1 MTHLGSTAAAGP
13 IADRVGFVW
22 CCLAFDFW
30 IQQIIVRR
38 RRIRRG
44 SEKRNSGNHNTRERK
59 IRKMRS
65 HEEYTCIENTTQK
78 KESDTNSPTNQTDK
92 RSYRQTSRTTDELG
106 AAASGLIIARAWFVL
121 RSVSF

>member
-1 MTHLGSTAAAGP
+1 MLVGTRQIGQANLSKTKPHTEAPMTQLGSAAAAGP

-59 IRKMRS
+59 IRKTRA
-65 HEEYTCIENTTQK
+65 HEDYTCIESTTRTKRKATQTARQTKQK
-78 KESDTNSPTNQTDK
+78 NDHTDK
-92 RSYRQTSRTTDELG
+92 QTE
-106 AAASGLIIARAWFVL
+106 
-121 RSVSF
+121 